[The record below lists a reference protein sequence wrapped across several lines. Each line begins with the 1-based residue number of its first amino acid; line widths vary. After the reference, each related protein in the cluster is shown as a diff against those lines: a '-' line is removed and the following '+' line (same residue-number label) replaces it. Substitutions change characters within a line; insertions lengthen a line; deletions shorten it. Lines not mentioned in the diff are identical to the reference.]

1 MEFKPFDKIP
11 RLSRECIIT
20 EKIDGTNG
28 VVGIVTE
35 TPESYA
41 RYAERT
47 DTPVFTKEVEGGIVC
62 IFAGSRTRWITPEK
76 DNAGFAKWVRD
87 NGEELLKLGEGI
99 HYGEWWGKGIQR
111 GYGLN
116 EKRFSLF
123 NVSRWTDDVRPA
135 CCGIVPTLYVG
146 PFDTRSIASVLEKL
160 EHEGSVAVP
169 GFMQPEGIVIFH
181 VASGHLYKKTI
192 KNDES
197 PKGLVNDG

>member
-11 RLSRECIIT
+11 RLSRDCIIT

-28 VVGIVTE
+28 VIGIATYGASVKE
-35 TPESYA
+35 VMGWGFP
-41 RYAERT
+41 
-47 DTPVFTKEVEGGIVC
+47 PVFTKKVESGLLCV
-62 IFAGSRTRWITPEK
+62 FAGSRTRWISPDK
-76 DNAGFAKWVRD
+76 DNAGFAKWVQA
-87 NGEELLKLGEGI
+87 NAEELLKLGEGV

-123 NVSRWTDDVRPA
+123 SVSRWTDDVRPA
-135 CCGIVPTLYVG
+135 CCGVVPTLNQG
-146 PFDTRSIASVLEKL
+146 MFSTKMIEDTLEALK
-160 EHEGSVAVP
+160 EHGSYAAP

-192 KNDES
+192 LNDEK
-197 PKGLVNDG
+197 PKGLVKDE